1 MEQSP
6 GPVRAGAS
14 RTQGTTS
21 QMQGATSQ
29 NVEPSLRRTEP
40 PAVLQ
45 KALQVKAT
53 GHGHQSRDLKQQLWA
68 GAGSGGGRRGL
79 PPGILGSVCRGLW
92 FSPRRWWVFLTP
104 HGKGHVQGRATHE
117 GQG

>member
-14 RTQGTTS
+14 RTQGATS
-21 QMQGATSQ
+21 RTQGATSW
-29 NVEPSLRRTEP
+29 NAEPSLWHMES

-53 GHGHQSRDLKQQLWA
+53 GHGRQSRDLEQQLWA
-68 GAGSGGGRRGL
+68 GAGSGGVVCTRGR
-79 PPGILGSVCRGLW
+79 
-92 FSPRRWWVFLTP
+92 
-104 HGKGHVQGRATHE
+104 
-117 GQG
+117 